1 MSENL
6 TALQLQLEILRFIPK
21 TRFITSEEILQ
32 KLSDLGIQRDLRS
45 IQRQLKSLCTQFD
58 IECDMRDKPYGYRW
72 KANARGLDLPILN
85 EQQSLVLMLA
95 KQYLKGIL
103 PASIM
108 SSMDNFFQQA
118 EYNLV
123 YDSDKKS
130 GAEWIDKVAIAP
142 TSQPLLPAQIDPTI
156 FSEISTA
163 LYNNRWLKICYRN
176 QEGTVQES
184 DIKPVALVQQGAAQY
199 LVAQY
204 DRNNKPHHFALHRFI
219 HAKATTFS
227 FERKFDLKKHLADQ
241 HFGFG
246 DGKKIRLTFR
256 IGRSYGFHL
265 TETPLSTDQQVID
278 EGDTYLITATVV
290 ESEMLNWW
298 IAKFGENIEEISREH
313 LD

>member
-32 KLSDLGIQRDLRS
+32 KLSDLGVQRDLRS

-72 KANARGLDLPILN
+72 KHNAKGLDLPILN

-103 PASIM
+103 PTAIM
-108 SSMDNFFQQA
+108 SSMDSFFQQA

-123 YDSDKKS
+123 YDSNKKS
-130 GAEWIDKVAIAP
+130 GAEWLDKVAIAP
-142 TSQPLLPAQIDPTI
+142 TSQLLLPAKIEPKI
-156 FSEISTA
+156 FTEISTA
-163 LYNNRWLKICYRN
+163 LYNNRLLNVHYRN
-176 QEGTVQES
+176 QTGKEHKADV
-184 DIKPVALVQQGAAQY
+184 KPLALVQQGAAHY
-199 LVAQY
+199 LVVQY
-204 DRNNKPHHFALHRFI
+204 EDGNIFHLALHRFLN
-219 HAKATTFS
+219 ATATTFT
-227 FERKFDLKKHLADQ
+227 FERPKFNLKHYLAEQ

-246 DGKKIRLTFR
+246 NGKKISLTFR
-256 IGRSYGFHL
+256 IGKPYGFHL
-265 TETPLSTDQQVID
+265 TETPLSTDQEITD
-278 EGDTYLITATVV
+278 EGETYLVRATVV

-298 IAKFGENIEEISREH
+298 IAKFGEEIEEISREY
-313 LD
+313 L